1 MREAGQMLPSAA
13 DASERFLMAFVI
25 AAGAAG
31 VAAPSPGRAVAAGN
45 GIDIAL
51 AILVFATGLSLRLA
65 DLAAVRLAWR
75 RIAVVLLVS
84 TTALPL
90 LAWAASRLIG
100 EEVLRSGMQT
110 VGVAPAEVA
119 TVALCVIAGG
129 EAAVCATL
137 LAASTIITVV
147 AAGPILSLLGASVIV
162 SASGLL
168 GNLAV
173 VVALPL
179 AAGVALRAVWS
190 PGARPEALV
199 RLVAVLALLL
209 LLWQVASQITLDAA
223 YTRVIIALVVYIAAS
238 AGLGQVL
245 AVGAPARRATAVLLP
260 VAMRDF
266 AVAAGIASA
275 AFGPAAAAPLGAYGV
290 LVMLTGSA
298 VTLLARRRA
307 RPRLGSRAAGQ
318 FGGVSGLRRR
328 LRRPPRKVGLQLTPG
343 DIDVH
348 EERRAPRRRR
358 REQRPGRGVA
368 AQVRVARRRHLSR
381 HLRHP
386 RADLGDLQRHHGRA
400 VERTP

>member
-1 MREAGQMLPSAA
+1 MGGRVREAGQLLPSAA
-13 DASERFLMAFVI
+13 DTSERFLMGFVI

-31 VAAPSPGRAVAAGN
+31 VAAPSPGRAVVAGN

-51 AILVFATGLSLRLA
+51 AVLVFATGLSLRIA

-84 TTALPL
+84 TTALPV
-90 LAWAASRLIG
+90 LAWAASHLIG
-100 EEVLRSGMQT
+100 DPVLRSGMQT

-137 LAASTIITVV
+137 LAASTIICVV

-162 SASGLL
+162 SSAGLL

-173 VVALPL
+173 VIALPL

-190 PGARPEALV
+190 PGPRLDAVV
-199 RLVAVLALLL
+199 RLVTVLALLL
-209 LLWQVASQITLDAA
+209 LLWQVASQIRLDAA
-223 YTRVIIALVVYIAAS
+223 YIRVILALVVYVAAS
-238 AGLGQVL
+238 AVLGKAL
-245 AVGAPARRATAVLLP
+245 AAGAPASRATAVLLP

-290 LVMLTGSA
+290 LVLLTGSGVA
-298 VTLLARRRA
+298 LLARR
-307 RPRLGSRAAGQ
+307 G
-318 FGGVSGLRRR
+318 
-328 LRRPPRKVGLQLTPG
+328 
-343 DIDVH
+343 
-348 EERRAPRRRR
+348 
-358 REQRPGRGVA
+358 
-368 AQVRVARRRHLSR
+368 ARR
-381 HLRHP
+381 
-386 RADLGDLQRHHGRA
+386 
-400 VERTP
+400 